1 MSINKIT
8 DCHPGLYDKIVEYEP
23 SHNNFK
29 INAQIETQ
37 ETLTADECKLAFKEP
52 VVVKSIFEEK
62 AWQDFS
68 DIWTTG
74 RTFDLENSFRQI
86 PFPLSNKKITLAY
99 TSFLKDENGKEKVV
113 NFTKG
118 KLNINI
124 PNIIKRICLYKV
136 TTDQG
141 LRYTAY
147 VETLPVETSVVDDQ
161 LEESSLKSNSCLI
174 KIPQSYEEPQVA
186 NSSTLFSKNYGQQ
199 DFDYIR
205 QELKIAQ
212 DKTITGTVYFTKTF
226 TLPEGFSPVTE
237 FDTGGN
243 IEEIYYYFDYSN
255 SPFEV
260 SPQESGRESQYNLQ
274 GDKLVANTKGYSF
287 SFEGQYSDNI
297 DALLSSKVY
306 YWQFSHLLYSKN
318 DWQPF
323 YLIRKRQIK
332 NLKARESIP
341 INYTVNK
348 KLIKWDI
355 DRNKNNFNYDNFLMG
370 QSVTCRGYKIKD
382 ASLRS
387 FDSFEDIGTSN
398 DVIYTPINQY
408 LFSQDSEYVD
418 FMRIVEPMTGFKY
431 QNDDG
436 TTALSFSDS
445 ENICCKYLH
454 VDNYSGDLKHFNFLF
469 NYPSGA
475 LPGTIVKIFSNKGN
489 FLTDWTANATF
500 TPLNNYQMLYNSY
513 YHFLQNVEPLYQ
525 TDKGYV
531 YVSTDDKHVLCY
543 EGEDTHIDVPII
555 NSITG
560 NFTKYNQASSF
571 SLKFP
576 KDTLGGA
583 PGCFAD
589 SRITSIQCYSIE
601 DWLKFDNKKFNQY
614 YHLGAG
620 LFNVGDYEENIGYS
634 LIIGDNELTTLHIY
648 NDLPENAFYG
658 CNSIKNIYIHKTGL
672 ALAANSLQLTTTEKV
687 QVYYNGEREDL
698 VSAFGTF
705 TNYELH
711 KMTVLEQPNF
721 EKTFSFAIENDTSL
735 DPMQYWYYT
744 IENNISEDKNNPNWI
759 ELYKSDLLY
768 TNIMQFSYRYFLPNE
783 DYRITAYA
791 RFKSGID
798 KNLPVIENRTI
809 EGKPISITLPQE
821 TDVSNQLIE
830 EIGAGALFPSQVLF
844 PSQDLYPGLS
854 DKFNSYKN
862 VVILRQ
868 DKDTGRSV
876 IIFKGSGA
884 NIPGLRDYSIL
895 NNKTYQYWFYCFNTL
910 KDNSIA
916 LQTYKS
922 NYIKT
927 HFDEWVLMEVEES
940 RDSNNNIQEGI
951 YKCRNQYAFAININS
966 GTINN
971 GNAPSISIAAGRNPT
986 IQMDTSNYWQGTL
999 SALLGVMS
1007 STIRYE
1013 QTVIMEEEF
1022 RNLSNSSYKKFLKD
1036 KDGHMWEVELSAAPT
1051 LEAKE
1056 NVWVNGVYKTLRSK
1070 QLNWVQTGNADHIS
1084 IINK

>member
-8 DCHPGLYDKIVEYEP
+8 DCHPGLYDKIVEYDP
-23 SHNNFK
+23 SHNTFK

-37 ETLTADECKLAFKEP
+37 ETLIADECKLAFKEP

-74 RTFDLENSFRQI
+74 RTFLKENYFRQV
-86 PFPLSNKKITLAY
+86 PFPLSDKKITLAY

-113 NFTKG
+113 NFTEG

-124 PNIIKRICLYKV
+124 PNTIKRICLYKV
-136 TTDQG
+136 DTVQSS
-141 LRYTAY
+141 RYTAY
-147 VETLPVETSVVDDQ
+147 VETLPVETLVVNDQ
-161 LEESSLKSNSCLI
+161 LQDSLLKSNSCLI
-174 KIPQSYEEPQVA
+174 KIPQSYEEPQVI

-199 DFDYIR
+199 GFEYIK
-205 QELKIAQ
+205 QELKIAKDQ
-212 DKTITGTVYFTKTF
+212 TIADTVYFTKTF
-226 TLPEGFSPVTE
+226 TLSEGFSPVSE

-243 IEEIYYYFDYSN
+243 IKEIYYYFDYST
-255 SPFEV
+255 SSFDV

-274 GDKLVANTKGYSF
+274 SNELVANTKGYSL
-287 SFEGQYSDNI
+287 SFKRQYSDNI
-297 DALLSSKVY
+297 DVLLSSKVY
-306 YWQFSHLLYSKN
+306 CWQFSHVYYPKN

-323 YLIRKRQIK
+323 YLIKERQTRV
-332 NLKARESIP
+332 LKEGENSSV
-341 INYTVNK
+341 NYTINK
-348 KLIKWDI
+348 KIIEWNI
-355 DRNKNNFNYDNFLMG
+355 DRNKNNFNYDNLLMG
-370 QSVTCRGYKIKD
+370 QSVTCKGYKIKN

-387 FDSFEDIGTSN
+387 FDSFEDVGTSN
-398 DVIYTPINQY
+398 DIIYTPINQY

-418 FMRIVEPMTGFKY
+418 FMRIVEPMAGFK
-431 QNDDG
+431 QNADG

-445 ENICCKYLH
+445 EKACCKYLH
-454 VDNYSGDLKHFNFLF
+454 VDNYTGDLKRFKFSF
-469 NYPSGA
+469 NYPAAAS
-475 LPGTIVKIFSNKGN
+475 PGTIVKIFSNKGKI
-489 FLTDWTANATF
+489 LTDWIESS
-500 TPLNNYQMLYNSY
+500 PVLLNDYQMLYDSY
-513 YHFLQNVEPLYQ
+513 YHYLQNVEPIYQ
-525 TDKGYV
+525 TNNGYI
-531 YVSTDDKHVLCY
+531 YISTDNKNILCY
-543 EGEDTHIDVPII
+543 EGEDIHIDIPTTYKIAKRFLGHNV
-555 NSITG
+555 
-560 NFTKYNQASSF
+560 QERV

-576 KDTLGGA
+576 KDTLGGQDE
-583 PGCFAD
+583 CFGTVN
-589 SRITSIQCYSIE
+589 IKSIQCYSIE
-601 DWLKFDNKKFNQY
+601 DWFKFPVKKF
-614 YHLGAG
+614 
-620 LFNVGDYEENIGYS
+620 FYEDTPVTANYS

-658 CNSIKNIYIHKTGL
+658 CSSIKNIYIHKTGL
-672 ALAANSLQLTTTEKV
+672 TLAANSLQLTTTERV
-687 QVYYNGEREDL
+687 QVYYNGEKGDL
-698 VSAFGTF
+698 ASAFGTF
-705 TNYELH
+705 TNYEMH

-721 EKTFSFAIENDTSL
+721 EKTFSFTIENNTSL

-744 IENNISEDKNNPNWI
+744 IENNISEDKKNPNWI

-791 RFKSGID
+791 RFKSGVD
-798 KNLPVIENRTI
+798 KKLSITENRII
-809 EGKPISITLPQE
+809 EGEPVSIVLPQE
-821 TDVSNQLIE
+821 IDISNQLIE
-830 EIGAGALFPSQVLF
+830 EIGVGALFPSQDLF
-844 PSQDLYPGLS
+844 PSQNLYPELFG
-854 DKFNSYKN
+854 KFNSYEN

-876 IIFKGSGA
+876 IIFEGSGA

-910 KDNSIA
+910 EDNSIA

-940 RDSNNNIQEGI
+940 RDSKNNIQEGI
-951 YKCRNQYAFAININS
+951 YKCRNQYAFAMNINS

-971 GNAPSISIAAGRNPT
+971 GNTPSTSVAASRYPT

-999 SALLGVMS
+999 SALLGIMS
-1007 STIRYE
+1007 STIRYD
-1013 QTVIMEEEF
+1013 QTVTMEEEF
-1022 RNLSNSSYKKFLKD
+1022 RDLSNSSYKKFLKD
-1036 KDGHMWEVELSAAPT
+1036 KDGHIWEVELSAAPA

-1056 NVWVNGVYKTLRSK
+1056 NVWVNGIYKTLRSK
-1070 QLNWVQTGNADHIS
+1070 QLNWVQTENADYIS

>member
-8 DCHPGLYDKIVEYEP
+8 DCHPGLYDKIVEYDP

-68 DIWTTG
+68 DIWTTV
-74 RTFDLENSFRQI
+74 RTFSSENYFRQV
-86 PFPLSNKKITLAY
+86 PFPLSNKKIALSY

-136 TTDQG
+136 NTTQNAH
-141 LRYTAY
+141 YTAY
-147 VETLPVETSVVDDQ
+147 VETLPVETLVVDDQ
-161 LEESSLKSNSCLI
+161 LQDSSLKSNSCLI
-174 KIPQSYEEPQVA
+174 AIPQSYEEPQVA

-199 DFDYIR
+199 DFEYIK

-212 DKTITGTVYFTKTF
+212 DKKITDNVYFTKTF
-226 TLPEGFSPVTE
+226 IFPKGFSPVTE

-255 SPFEV
+255 SSFEV
-260 SPQESGRESQYNLQ
+260 SPQESGRESQYDLQ
-274 GDKLVANTKGYSF
+274 GNKLVANNKGYSF

-297 DALLSSKVY
+297 AALLSSKVY

-323 YLIRKRQIK
+323 YLIRERQIRNNGTISPSQVISNWTEPK
-332 NLKARESIP
+332 IINWTIDTELTHYDYKTLSEEAILTGYNQNPVDYLKITDLTSTQPGTIVHGAPVDLEGFLGVKKILYIDNSSYNWNSKFLVNINPLKDISVAYHGGRTFHSEGKQIVQWGGFPQSGIYSSPSNLDYEFQYSIGSWKLEKQTF
-341 INYTVNK
+341 NTDLNVYTFVQLDQQNSDTPQVITIHGIPK
-348 KLIKWDI
+348 YETSQGIIYL
-355 DRNKNNFNYDNFLMG
+355 NSDN
-370 QSVTCRGYKIKD
+370 RI
-382 ASLRS
+382 
-387 FDSFEDIGTSN
+387 
-398 DVIYTPINQY
+398 
-408 LFSQDSEYVD
+408 EYVD
-418 FMRIVEPMTGFKY
+418 FTKNDATKDILNLPDGNYIVPSNFLNISQGKKDIRFKNNSKY
-431 QNDDG
+431 
-436 TTALSFSDS
+436 SFEKNAFNSS
-445 ENICCKYLH
+445 LIENISINDLNAWVAATPSKLSGNL
-454 VDNYSGDLKHFNFLF
+454 NYSL
-469 NYPSGA
+469 
-475 LPGTIVKIFSNKGN
+475 
-489 FLTDWTANATF
+489 
-500 TPLNNYQMLYNSY
+500 
-513 YHFLQNVEPLYQ
+513 
-525 TDKGYV
+525 
-531 YVSTDDKHVLCY
+531 
-543 EGEDTHIDVPII
+543 
-555 NSITG
+555 
-560 NFTKYNQASSF
+560 
-571 SLKFP
+571 
-576 KDTLGGA
+576 TLG
-583 PGCFAD
+583 
-589 SRITSIQCYSIE
+589 QE
-601 DWLKFDNKKFNQY
+601 K
-614 YHLGAG
+614 
-620 LFNVGDYEENIGYS
+620 
-634 LIIGDNELTTLHIY
+634 LTTLHIY
-648 NDLPENAFYG
+648 DDLPENAFYG

-672 ALAANSLQLTTTEKV
+672 ALGANSLQLTTTERV
-687 QVYYNGEREDL
+687 QVYYNGEKEDL
-698 VSAFGTF
+698 LSAFGAF
-705 TNYELH
+705 INYDEPH

-721 EKTFSFAIENDTSL
+721 EKTFSFTIENDTSL

-783 DYRITAYA
+783 GYRITAYA
-791 RFKSGID
+791 RFKSGIE
-798 KNLPVIENRTI
+798 KELSIIENRII
-809 EGKPISITLPQE
+809 ESEPISINLPQE
-821 TDVSNQLIE
+821 IDVSNQLIE
-830 EIGAGALFPSQVLF
+830 EIDAGALFPSQGLF
-844 PSQDLYPGLS
+844 PSQDLYPELFG
-854 DKFNSYKN
+854 KFNSYEN

-876 IIFKGSGA
+876 IIFEGSGA
-884 NIPGLRDYSIL
+884 NISGLRDYSIL

-910 KDNSIA
+910 ENNSIA

-922 NYIKT
+922 NEIKT

-951 YKCRNQYAFAININS
+951 YKCRNQYAFAMNISS

-971 GNAPSISIAAGRNPT
+971 GNTPSTSIAAGRYPT

-999 SALLGVMS
+999 SALLGMMS
-1007 STIRYE
+1007 STIRYD
-1013 QTVIMEEEF
+1013 QTVAMEEEF

-1036 KDGHMWEVELSAAPT
+1036 KDGHIWEVELSAAPT

-1070 QLNWVQTGNADHIS
+1070 QLNWVQTGSADYIS